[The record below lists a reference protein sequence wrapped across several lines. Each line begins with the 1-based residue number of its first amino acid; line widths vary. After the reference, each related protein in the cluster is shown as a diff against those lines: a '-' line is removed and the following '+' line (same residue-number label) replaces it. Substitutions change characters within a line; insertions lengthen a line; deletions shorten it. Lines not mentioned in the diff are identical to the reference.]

1 MLNQSCLVLSNVAII
16 TNSFKKVGISKE
28 SQQNQIVG
36 TDNFFRTTSRK
47 LKPALDGIMDVLLD
61 VLLLH
66 MTDSND
72 PQPRIRIFMS

>member
-28 SQQNQIVG
+28 SQQNRIVD

-47 LKPALDGIMDVLLD
+47 LKHALDGIMDVLLD

-72 PQPRIRIFMS
+72 PQSRIRIFMS